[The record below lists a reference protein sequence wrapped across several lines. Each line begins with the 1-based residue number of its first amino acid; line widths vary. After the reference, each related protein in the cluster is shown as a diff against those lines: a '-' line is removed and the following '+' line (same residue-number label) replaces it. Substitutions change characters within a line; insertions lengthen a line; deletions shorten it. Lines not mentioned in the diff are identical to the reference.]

1 MFKRQL
7 PLLITGV
14 IAVFMVIGYFV
25 PHPAIQVPYGKFQNY
40 YMIIA
45 TFTMILGILNLLQFS
60 LLRMSR
66 GAGRERFFNGATVF
80 GLLSMIFVGIVWGIA
95 QGSPFDWMFNYVY
108 TPVSATIFSL
118 LAFFIAS
125 ASFRAFRA
133 KSTMATILLVTAF
146 IVMLGR
152 IPVGEFLT
160 GGSLI
165 NADES
170 GSLFVRTFFHIPK
183 LTDWIMDVV
192 NGAGQR
198 AILIGAA
205 LGLIA
210 TSVKIILGIE
220 RSYLGG
226 E

>member
-1 MFKRQL
+1 MLKRQL
-7 PLLITGV
+7 PILITGL
-14 IAVFMVIGYFV
+14 IAVFMIIGYFV
-25 PHPAIQVPYGKFQNY
+25 PHPTVKSVYSDFQNY
-40 YMIIA
+40 YLIIA

-60 LLRMSR
+60 LIRITR
-66 GAGRERFFNGATVF
+66 GKPEEKYYKMVTVI
-80 GLLSMIFVGIVWGIA
+80 GLLSMILAGAIWGR
-95 QGSPFDWMFNYVY
+95 SPNTPFDWMFQYLYQPISQTV
-108 TPVSATIFSL
+108 FSL
-118 LAFFIAS
+118 LAFYIAS

-133 KSTMATILLVTAF
+133 KSSMATILLITAF

-160 GGSLI
+160 GNSLI

-170 GSLFVRTFFHIPK
+170 SNIFVRTFFHIPK
-183 LTDWIMDVV
+183 LTDWIMDVI
-192 NGAGQR
+192 NAAGQR
-198 AILIGAA
+198 AIMIGAA
-205 LGLIA
+205 LGVVA